1 MSGLRR
7 ILLLV
12 FMTAAI
18 LMTGCPARFIPG
30 RTVVSEVNF
39 RGTQNVDSGDVRSRI
54 ATRETPLWPANRPRL
69 LRWWRWWWVDPQYL
83 DQAALTR
90 DQARVQRFYQARGYY
105 DTHVS
110 PPRVT
115 DLGNNRARV
124 EIDVNEGPPTLVE
137 DLRLRGCE
145 PGDADRLPER
155 ICESVREGLT
165 TVRGRLFDEDHFRF
179 DRSLIFDSLRE
190 AGYATPTVIPHAAVD
205 PVSHRAWV
213 EYTARS
219 GPRSRFGMVRLQL
232 SPSTDE
238 YTGDHLPNGLPVSV
252 IRSALNINPGDRY
265 SRRALVD
272 GQQALF
278 ELGVF
283 GIARIEEVP
292 RPGGVVDLNLT
303 LSTARLWRA
312 RVGGGFEYD
321 SLRSNV
327 HATLSYEHRNL
338 LGEFRRLR
346 AELRPLVYLVNLGNV
361 FSGNDDPSA
370 EFKLVGGA
378 SAVVEVARPELF
390 RRTLG
395 LLSAQVEWAPDPIIP
410 AVAFRRLL
418 RFTAGIERAFTRRLH
433 GAFYLRFTDLQYC
446 PTEFGDA
453 CGALADGSLG
463 TDPLYS
469 NLYYDQRYIHLEQSI
484 TFDSRDDRARPTR
497 GWFLSAGL
505 MESVRIPYVSDFTF
519 VRAQAEARTYVSP
532 VRGIVFAARAMVGG
546 TVGDSYEVNGRRFW
560 PLPTDM
566 RFYSGGSQSNRGY
579 PFGRVGVLGTIP
591 LDPDGSDGPLRATA
605 NAAGDPSR
613 TTAFGGT
620 GIFEASVEARWQPGN
635 FGLVAF
641 LDMSNVIGLDPQ
653 PYVNPQGAQEAMT
666 CTPTATNAVPDA
678 EGCAAA
684 GTRLNLPAPRAF
696 NLDTVASL
704 FGDLHPSV
712 GIGLRYL
719 TPIGPIRADFAVRL
733 NDLDCTR
740 FDRDIGAQN
749 RIAPSHYARY
759 YVVTTPRCDFFG
771 ADIPLAV
778 QLSLGE
784 AF

>member
-1 MSGLRR
+1 
-7 ILLLV
+7 
-12 FMTAAI
+12 MTAAI
-18 LMTGCPARFIPG
+18 VVTGCPARFIPG

-39 RGTQNVDSGDVRSRI
+39 RGTQNVDSGDVRGRI

-69 LRWWRWWWVDPQYL
+69 LRWWRWWWVDPEYL

-124 EIDVNEGPPTLVE
+124 DIDVTEGPPTLVE

-155 ICESVREGLT
+155 ICATIQAGLT
-165 TVRGRLFDEDHFRF
+165 TARGSLFDEDRFRF

-219 GPRSRFGMVRLQL
+219 GPRSRFGVVRLQL
-232 SPSTDE
+232 SPSTDA

-321 SLRSNV
+321 SVRSNI
-327 HATLSYEHRNL
+327 HLTGSYEHRNL
-338 LGEFRRLR
+338 LGEFRRFR
-346 AELRPLVYLVNLGNV
+346 AELRPLLYLVNLGNV
-361 FSGNDDPSA
+361 FSGNNDPSA
-370 EFKLVGGA
+370 EFKFIGGA

-395 LLSAQVEWAPDPIIP
+395 LVSAQVEWAPDPIIP
-410 AVAFRRLL
+410 SVAFRRLL
-418 RFTAGIERAFTRRLH
+418 RVTAGIERAFTRRLH

-453 CGALADGSLG
+453 CGALSDGSLE

-484 TFDSRDDRARPTR
+484 TYDSRDNRARPSR

-532 VRGIVFAARAMVGG
+532 VRNIVFAARAMVGG
-546 TVGDSYEVNGRRFW
+546 TVGDSYEANGRRYW

-591 LDPDGSDGPLRATA
+591 LVPAGATMAGP
-605 NAAGDPSR
+605 NAAGDPNR

-641 LDMSNVIGLDPQ
+641 LDMSNVVGLNPQ
-653 PYVNPQGAQEAMT
+653 PYVEPQGVT
-666 CTPTATNAVPDA
+666 TPNVCAPSDVNAVPDA
-678 EGCAAA
+678 MACEN
-684 GTRLNLPAPRAF
+684 TRLSLPGPRPF
-696 NLDTVASL
+696 NLDTVGAL

-712 GIGLRYL
+712 GLGLRYV
-719 TPIGPIRADFAVRL
+719 TPIGPIRLDFAVRL
-733 NDLDCTR
+733 KDLDCTR

-749 RIAPSHYARY
+749 RAAASSWARY
-759 YVVTTPRCDFFG
+759 YVVTSPRCDFFG

-778 QLSLGE
+778 QFSLGE